1 MTVNCIKFV
10 IPGEPQSKERPR
22 TVRRASGVRTY
33 TPAKTHR
40 YEDIVRYFAV
50 YARKEHK
57 ISEPINSQ
65 CGVSIKAYFGI
76 PKSFSKKRRELC
88 LKGKERPTKKP
99 DSDNIA
105 KIIFDGMNP
114 KMKLNK
120 ALHKKMVLQDG
131 FYEDDKLIV
140 THSVEKWYS
149 MHPHVEVTVTWED

>member
-10 IPGEPQSKERPR
+10 VPGEPQSKERPR
-22 TVRRASGVRTY
+22 TVRRAGGVRTY

-88 LKGKERPTKKP
+88 LKRQRTPHKEAR
-99 DSDNIA
+99 
-105 KIIFDGMNP
+105 
-114 KMKLNK
+114 
-120 ALHKKMVLQDG
+120 
-131 FYEDDKLIV
+131 
-140 THSVEKWYS
+140 
-149 MHPHVEVTVTWED
+149 

>member
-10 IPGEPQSKERPR
+10 VPGEPQSKERPR
-22 TVRRASGVRTY
+22 TVRRAGGVRTY

-57 ISEPINSQ
+57 ISEPISSQ

-76 PKSFSKKRRELC
+76 PKSFSKKHRELC

-120 ALHKKMVLQDG
+120 ALHKKDG
-131 FYEDDKLIV
+131 AARWIL
-140 THSVEKWYS
+140 
-149 MHPHVEVTVTWED
+149 

>member
-10 IPGEPQSKERPR
+10 VPGEPQSKERPR
-22 TVRRASGVRTY
+22 TVRRAGGVRTY

-120 ALHKKMVLQDG
+120 ALHKRWCCKMD
-131 FYEDDKLIV
+131 FMKTI
-140 THSVEKWYS
+140 S
-149 MHPHVEVTVTWED
+149 